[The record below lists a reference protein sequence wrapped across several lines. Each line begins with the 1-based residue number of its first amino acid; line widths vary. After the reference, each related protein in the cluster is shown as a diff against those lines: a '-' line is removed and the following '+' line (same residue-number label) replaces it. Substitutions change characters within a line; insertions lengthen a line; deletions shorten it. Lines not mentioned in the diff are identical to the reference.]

1 MKKILVG
8 LKLCVG
14 VCIANDILVKKG
26 ENLYKNVLLVMA

>member
-14 VCIANDILVKKG
+14 VCIANDIL
-26 ENLYKNVLLVMA
+26 

>member
-14 VCIANDILVKKG
+14 VCIANDVLIKKG
-26 ENLYKNVLLVMA
+26 RESL

>member
-14 VCIANDILVKKG
+14 VCIANDILIKK
-26 ENLYKNVLLVMA
+26 ERIFIKNVLLVMA

>member
-14 VCIANDILVKKG
+14 VCIANDVLIKKG
-26 ENLYKNVLLVMA
+26 WKLLSKF